1 MGLFVV
7 FEGIEGSGKS
17 TQTKALDQCLRKAG
31 AAVTLVREPG
41 STPVGEEISRLVK
54 TSEVLAPVSEL
65 FLFSAARCEL
75 MTSVIKPALHRGDI
89 VICDRFTDST
99 VAYQGYGRGLDHR
112 LIQKINAIATDG
124 VAPALKV
131 LLDLDPSEGLGRKA
145 ADTFDRFEREAQEFH
160 LRVRDGYR
168 EIARADPERW
178 LMLDARESEEV
189 VAGQVWRRVSTLI
202 EEKKA
207 SMEAQS

>member
-17 TQTKALDQCLRKAG
+17 TQTKALDQCLRQTG

-41 STPVGEEISRLVK
+41 STPIGEEISRLVK
-54 TSEVLAPVSEL
+54 TGEALTPLSEL
-65 FLFSAARCEL
+65 FLFSAARSEL
-75 MTSVIKPALHRGDI
+75 MTSVIMPALDRGDV
-89 VICDRFTDST
+89 VICDRFADST
-99 VAYQGYGRGLDHR
+99 VAYQGYGRGLDHN
-112 LIQKINAIATDG
+112 LIRKINAIATNG

-131 LLDLDPSEGLGRKA
+131 LLDLDPGDGLGRKA
-145 ADTFDRFEREAQEFH
+145 GDTFDRFEREAQEFH

-178 LMLDARESEEV
+178 LVLDARESEEV
-189 VAGQVWRRVSTLI
+189 VAGQVWRRVSALI
-202 EEKKA
+202 RSQKA
-207 SMEAQS
+207 SMEARP